1 MRSTPRTQLTA
12 KIALNIPILSSPM
25 DTVTEAELAI
35 ALAQEGGLGVI
46 HKNMSIEEQTRE
58 VDKVKRSENGIIV
71 DPITLPPDA
80 TVGQARKIMSGHNI
94 SGVPITVDGYLRG
107 ILTRRD
113 LRFLES
119 NDLRIEE
126 VMTKEN
132 LVTAPADTSL
142 EEADRILTKN
152 KVEKLLLV
160 DDEYRLKGLITI
172 KDIDKLHRYPNAC
185 KDARGRLRVGAAVGV
200 HDYERIASLLEA
212 DVDVLIVDSAHGH
225 SKNVIETVRRIKR
238 DFDIQVVAGNVATG
252 EGTRAL
258 IEAGADAV
266 KVGIGPGSICTTR
279 VVSGVGVPQI
289 TAIHQS
295 AKAAGGRVPIIAD
308 GGIRY
313 SGDITKAIAAGAH
326 CVMIGGLFAGLA
338 ESPGDTIIYRGRS
351 FKTYRGMG
359 SIGAMA
365 KGSHERYRQDA
376 RNQEYRKQGCAE
388 PETRSRRRRGPRSL
402 QGSAGGIR
410 LPARRRP
417 ASRHGL
423 LRNPDH
429 RGAPHQGAVHP
440 GHRRRRSRKAI
451 PTTSSSP
458 RKLPIT
464 RASAVKMRS
473 VAGRSEQALATAQAV
488 SVRWFSK
495 ETRGHVKITNRV
507 RMIGNKDDQ
516 AVTLSVRAASELPH
530 VVWLVA
536 RERNRGITVLA
547 IIAIRLDRT
556 NPGSLV
562 LEHWHGPAV
571 CRFDV
576 PIESIHLVRQVPVKQ
591 GGVACVAQLRH

>member
-1 MRSTPRTQLTA
+1 MHDRIVYQGITFDDVLLEPGYSELLPHQVDSRSQLTA
-12 KIALNIPILSSPM
+12 RIALNIPILSSPM

-46 HKNMSIEEQTRE
+46 HKNMSLEEQTRE

-80 TVGQARKIMSGHNI
+80 TVGEARKIMRGHNI
-94 SGVPITVDGYLRG
+94 SGVPITVGGYLRG

-126 VMTKEN
+126 VMTKYN

-172 KDIDKLHRYPNAC
+172 KDIDKLHRYPHAC
-185 KDARGRLRVGAAVGV
+185 KDARGRLRV
-200 HDYERIASLLEA
+200 
-212 DVDVLIVDSAHGH
+212 DVLVVDSAHGH
-225 SKNVIETVRRIKR
+225 SKNVIETVRRIKKNY
-238 DFDIQVVAGNVATG
+238 DIQVVAGNVATG

-279 VVSGVGVPQI
+279 VVSGVGVPQV
-289 TAIHQS
+289 TAIYQS
-295 AKAAGGRVPIIAD
+295 AKAAAGKVPIIAD

-313 SGDITKAIAAGAH
+313 SGDITKAIASGAH
-326 CVMIGGLFAGLA
+326 VVMIGGLFAGLA

-365 KGSHERYRQDA
+365 KGSHERYRQEPGA
-376 RNQEYRKQGCAE
+376 RNQDKDSKTTTNQKLVPEGVEGRVPYKGPLADFVFQLVGGLRAGMGYCGCRNIDE
-388 PETRSRRRRGPRSL
+388 LRTKTRFIQVTSASVQESHPHDIVITQEAPNYSSFTSENELGRGP
-402 QGSAGGIR
+402 
-410 LPARRRP
+410 
-417 ASRHGL
+417 
-423 LRNPDH
+423 
-429 RGAPHQGAVHP
+429 V
-440 GHRRRRSRKAI
+440 
-451 PTTSSSP
+451 
-458 RKLPIT
+458 
-464 RASAVKMRS
+464 
-473 VAGRSEQALATAQAV
+473 
-488 SVRWFSK
+488 
-495 ETRGHVKITNRV
+495 
-507 RMIGNKDDQ
+507 
-516 AVTLSVRAASELPH
+516 
-530 VVWLVA
+530 
-536 RERNRGITVLA
+536 
-547 IIAIRLDRT
+547 
-556 NPGSLV
+556 
-562 LEHWHGPAV
+562 
-571 CRFDV
+571 
-576 PIESIHLVRQVPVKQ
+576 
-591 GGVACVAQLRH
+591 